1 MYSSGLYHKKFDK
14 CNRKGLK
21 MIKNNLKV
29 PKMYQIEMPI
39 IHSFIKKNYTTSF
52 KNEKLAVDYFL

>member
-1 MYSSGLYHKKFDK
+1 MYSSGLYHKKIDK

-39 IHSFIKKNYTTSF
+39 FILSLKKTIQLLLKMKS
-52 KNEKLAVDYFL
+52 